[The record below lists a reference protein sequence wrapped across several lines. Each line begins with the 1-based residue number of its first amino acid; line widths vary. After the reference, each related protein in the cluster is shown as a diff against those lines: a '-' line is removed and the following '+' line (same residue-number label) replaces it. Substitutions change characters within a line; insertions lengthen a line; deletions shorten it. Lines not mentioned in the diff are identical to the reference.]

1 MHHQLDQDARQL
13 CAALGHRFPV
23 TPRPFADAGARIGM
37 TGEEVLAV
45 VRSLRDARAI
55 RRVGAV
61 LVPAALGYKATLCAV
76 AISEER
82 VDDAASLLADVPNV
96 PHAFEM
102 DDRYRLWFV
111 LSTPSAARLEI
122 AESEL
127 AAQLG
132 AADRFRVLRSEEY
145 RVTASFDADG
155 APELDG
161 PEVAPVEPIDA
172 DRRALVRLL
181 QGDLP
186 LVERPFSHMAAT
198 LADCGYDADEQQVVR
213 DVQALVSA
221 GVVRGFSATVR
232 ERAEPW
238 QLALTAW
245 VNPPDSREAGSL
257 ISAFPEVLHC
267 FDRRVP
273 GSGRAIMAIVETPNR
288 TALDRTV
295 QRIRSAAGLD
305 APRIA
310 YPLRELKRASMR
322 YFSEGD

>member
-1 MHHQLDQDARQL
+1 MHHQLDRDARQL
-13 CAALGHRFPV
+13 RAVLGDGLPV
-23 TPRPFADAGARIGM
+23 TLRPFADAGARIGM

-45 VRSLRDARAI
+45 VRSMHGARAI

-61 LVPAALGYKATLCAV
+61 LVPAALGYRASLCAV

-82 VDDAASLLADVPNV
+82 VDSAASLLADVPNV
-96 PHAFEM
+96 THAFEM

-111 LSTPSAARLEI
+111 LSAPSAARLEI

-127 AAQLG
+127 AAQMG

-145 RVTASFDADG
+145 CVTASFDADG
-155 APELDG
+155 APEPEG
-161 PEVAPVEPIDA
+161 PEVAPVGPLDA

-186 LVERPFSHMAAT
+186 LVERPFSRMAAT
-198 LADCGYDADEQQVVR
+198 LVDCGYDTDEQQVLR

-232 ERAEPW
+232 ERTEPW
-238 QLALTAW
+238 RLALTVW
-245 VNPPDSREAGSL
+245 VNPHDAGEAGSL

-273 GSGRAIMAIVETPNR
+273 GSGRAIVAIVETPDR
-288 TALDRTV
+288 TGLDRTV
-295 QRIRSAAGLD
+295 QRIRTAAGLD